1 MSDQQSGAA
10 EPSEMYQRGQ
20 ETRTRVMG
28 PGGAERR
35 QRLRALH
42 PDLERH
48 LIENAWGQVNSRPGL
63 DIKTREMVTVAMLLA
78 LGRERE
84 AAGHIAGALNV
95 GVTREEL
102 VEILIHCTAYA
113 GFPTLV
119 TGAELLI
126 QALEARGE
134 FTPAD
139 GSAS

>member
-1 MSDQQSGAA
+1 MSDEQTSGP
-10 EPSEMYQRGQ
+10 EQSEMYRRGS

-35 QRLRALH
+35 ARMRKLH

-48 LIENAWGQVNSRPGL
+48 LVENAWGQVNSRPGL
-63 DIKTREMVTVAMLLA
+63 DIRTRELITVGILLA

-84 AAGHIAGALNV
+84 AAGHIGGALNV

-102 VEILIHCTAYA
+102 VELLIHCTAYA
-113 GFPTLV
+113 GFPTMV
-119 TGAELLI
+119 TGVELLI

-134 FTPAD
+134 FSPAD
-139 GSAS
+139 GSSA

>member
-1 MSDQQSGAA
+1 MSDEQTSAPEQ
-10 EPSEMYQRGQ
+10 SEMYRRGS

-35 QRLRALH
+35 ARMRKLH

-63 DIKTREMVTVAMLLA
+63 DIRTRELITVGILLA

-84 AAGHIAGALNV
+84 AAGHIGGALNV

-102 VEILIHCTAYA
+102 VELLIHCTAYA
-113 GFPTLV
+113 GFPTMV
-119 TGAELLI
+119 TGVELLI

-139 GSAS
+139 GSSS